1 MVGKQSESMFIIVT
15 LIVSLTLPINIRA
28 QNPLGYPYL
37 GLQYNPYTSPLFGYG
52 MGPQYGTLYGSLAS
66 NYLYGN
72 SGPYGGV
79 PAYAGYPGG
88 YGVYGGFGALGYG
101 THGVVGNYK
110 QYYGYNNG
118 YDPYDYKA
126 RSASDSTSQV
136 TGRISSSSSSS

>member
-1 MVGKQSESMFIIVT
+1 MCQWENYRNDLVNLNRKLWWWWNYIIYNSWWFWLDD
-15 LIVSLTLPINIRA
+15 LINL
-28 QNPLGYPYL
+28 
-37 GLQYNPYTSPLFGYG
+37 
-52 MGPQYGTLYGSLAS
+52 S
-66 NYLYGN
+66 NRWFL
-72 SGPYGGV
+72 
-79 PAYAGYPGG
+79 GYPGG